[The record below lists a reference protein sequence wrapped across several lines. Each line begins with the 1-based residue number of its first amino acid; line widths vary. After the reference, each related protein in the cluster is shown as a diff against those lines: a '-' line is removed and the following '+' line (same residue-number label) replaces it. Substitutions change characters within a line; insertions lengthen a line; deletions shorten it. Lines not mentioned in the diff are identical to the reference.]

1 MPVTANT
8 MVVVAC
14 LVVVL
19 LPLPWLMLH
28 FLRLRKEPFHIYS
41 PGG

>member
-1 MPVTANT
+1 

-14 LVVVL
+14 LVVLL
-19 LPLPWLMLH
+19 LPIPRLLLH